1 MNRPAPV
8 EISYENMRFLITH
21 NPTNATLN
29 KFTEELKK
37 YGVTTLVRVCDAT
50 YDKAPVEK
58 EGIHVLDWPFD
69 DGAPPPNQI
78 VDDWLNLL
86 KTKFREEP
94 GCCVAVHCVAGLG
107 RAPVLVALALI
118 ECGMKYEDAV
128 QFIRQVAINTWNT
141 KIDNS
146 SFSVLSSTHH
156 NLTLVLSM
164 TDPMLGLPSA
174 LGPWRQTDMSQEAAP
189 VGPSTEDPV
198 LSPLNSLGLFQEDM
212 EETSSMSGLAPDL
225 SGESSRDPVCA
236 GSGKRVLREESGQG
250 ASSQAVGAPGG
261 SPEATAHPVVLGLQ
275 AVGQSWNLVPSP
287 RLCCHLPTEPTQGRA
302 QAFKRVQIILHDILA
317 GSCPRNLCS
326 GCVGARKKSRK
337 SETPS
342 EGQEGSFLQLG
353 QSPSGN
359 KPQAVE
365 GPLRG
370 ADVASLGGPCSP
382 LSCKD
387 TGSGPGHPGG
397 GWVDCDSGIEK
408 FEYLPTVRG
417 GTLPG
422 SPWDPVNSPVPT
434 GGLSLQLAARDP
446 LQSPELCPGGSGKAS
461 TVQQEAEHIMRPGD
475 GDGHGASHNQEE
487 LEVVARP
494 VSWGRPGQGLGDTPS
509 SFLEPVASKASSGP
523 STRQRNSKCAK
534 QLKMDPVPGAQD
546 QGTNRW
552 PDSSNQ
558 DQTEESSPGS
568 GPRLEAMRMAHGVKL
583 VCYVGSEP
591 VIYLL
596 GAVSYSQAGG
606 QLPPRLE
613 VLEDMMEAYSASSVQ
628 RPRKKKR
635 CRARG
640 RMRRQARVRVQK
652 PSAEGLGCSPVEAE
666 EEEPGEQAGGED
678 LAQLQPQQEKP
689 PLDTGVRD
697 TVVRTMQEA
706 LWSRLQK
713 HPDLVL
719 SEKVVEGIAAG
730 IEAALFNLT
739 QATNGRY
746 KTKYR
751 SLLFNLRDPRNPELF
766 LKVVHGDITPHGLVR
781 MSSVQLAPQELAR
794 WRDREEKRGLEII
807 EQLRKEPRS
816 LPASKLTHKGE
827 VEILR
832 DMDQTL
838 TLEDLVGP
846 MVPVDGGPLALPATS
861 RESTEQHEHH
871 FLDPSCRIC
880 TDWKPSREQP
890 GSLKAARRMRDDAFQ
905 RAPSQVPV
913 SFSDM
918 PQNKEKPLAAHKDRL
933 QMPAGPTKAL
943 PSQVPWEGS
952 LDMFCIKRFR
962 VRAQLVSGHSC
973 HLIQALPQVIRS
985 ASCIAPDAVWDF
997 LASICPAEAK
1007 DVCVVRLCPRSSR
1020 DTQSCHLLYSYLNIK
1035 QRHALAAMG
1044 QVKLVLLPLPAFQPL
1059 PSRLRSLGG
1068 PVSPFGDD
1076 YEQLGL
1082 LCCGLG
1088 QREAEVSSVWRT
1100 LSLLQL
1106 CSSARQEGKGH
1117 RMTPACPL
1125 LLSVILSLRLAAAF
1139 DPAPSACSALASGV
1153 LYGAF
1158 SLQDLFPTIA
1168 SGCSWTLENP
1178 DPTKYSLY
1186 LRFNRQEQVCTHFA
1200 PRLLPLDHYL
1210 VNFTCLRPSPEE
1222 AEAQAGSELGRP
1234 EEEEKEE
1241 EEAAGLELCG
1251 GSGPFTFLHFDKNF
1265 VQLCLSAEPSE
1276 APRLLAPAALAFRFV
1291 EVLLINNN
1299 NSSQFTCGVLCRW
1312 SEECSRAAGRAC
1324 GFAQPGCSCPGE
1336 AGAGPAATTT
1346 PPGPPAAHT
1355 LSNALVPG
1363 GPAPP
1368 AEADLHSG
1376 SSNDLFTTEMRYGE
1390 EPEEEPKVKTQWP
1403 RSADEPGLYMAQ
1415 TGDPAAEEWS
1425 PWSVCSLTC
1434 GQGLQ
1439 VRTRSCVSSPYGTLC
1454 SGPLRETRPCNNSA
1468 TCPGSPL

>member
-1 MNRPAPV
+1 
-8 EISYENMRFLITH
+8 
-21 NPTNATLN
+21 
-29 KFTEELKK
+29 
-37 YGVTTLVRVCDAT
+37 
-50 YDKAPVEK
+50 
-58 EGIHVLDWPFD
+58 
-69 DGAPPPNQI
+69 
-78 VDDWLNLL
+78 
-86 KTKFREEP
+86 
-94 GCCVAVHCVAGLG
+94 
-107 RAPVLVALALI
+107 
-118 ECGMKYEDAV
+118 
-128 QFIRQVAINTWNT
+128 
-141 KIDNS
+141 
-146 SFSVLSSTHH
+146 
-156 NLTLVLSM
+156 
-164 TDPMLGLPSA
+164 
-174 LGPWRQTDMSQEAAP
+174 MSQEAAP

-225 SGESSRDPVCA
+225 SGESSGDPVCA
-236 GSGKRVLREESGQG
+236 GSGKRVLREESCQD

-261 SPEATAHPVVLGLQ
+261 IPEATAHPVVLRQQ

-287 RLCCHLPTEPTQGRA
+287 RLCCHLPTEPAQGRA

-317 GSCPRNLCS
+317 GGCPRNLCS

-342 EGQEGSFLQLG
+342 EGQEGSFLRLG

-359 KPQAVE
+359 KPQAV
-365 GPLRG
+365 GDPLRG
-370 ADVASLGGPCSP
+370 ADVASLEGPCSP
-382 LSCKD
+382 LSCKG

-397 GWVDCDSGIEK
+397 DWVDCDSGIEK

-417 GTLPG
+417 GTPPG

-461 TVQQEAEHIMRPGD
+461 TAQQEAEHIMRPGF

-494 VSWGRPGQGLGDTPS
+494 VSWGRPGQGLGNTPS

-534 QLKMDPVPGAQD
+534 QLKMDPVPGTQD

-628 RPRKKKR
+628 RPRKKQR

-640 RMRRQARVRVQK
+640 RMRRQVRVRVQK

-689 PLDTGVRD
+689 PLDTGVRN

-706 LWSRLQK
+706 LWSRLRK

-739 QATNGRY
+739 QATNSRY

-807 EQLRKEPRS
+807 EQLRKEPHS

-846 MVPVDGGPLALPATS
+846 MVPIDGGPLALPAAS
-861 RESTEQHEHH
+861 RGSTEQHEHRS
-871 FLDPSCRIC
+871 LDPSCRVC
-880 TDWKPSREQP
+880 T
-890 GSLKAARRMRDDAFQ
+890 
-905 RAPSQVPV
+905 
-913 SFSDM
+913 DM
-918 PQNKEKPLAAHKDRL
+918 PQNKEKPLAARKDRL

-962 VRAQLVSGHSC
+962 VRAQLASGHSC
-973 HLIQALPQVIRS
+973 RLIQALPQVIRS

-1020 DTQSCHLLYSYLNIK
+1020 DAQSCHLLYSYLNIK

-1068 PVSPFGDD
+1068 PGLEATHSSLLLAVLLPQTGLPAMAGSGALRGKVHKMVSFNRKVEMRYYQPEDKGPHVALKGSAPPGDAVQQSQGKD
-1076 YEQLGL
+1076 SLAPRGICAWQRPPRGRGSLWGEPETWQVPGRGPWPPKPGWCQSWHPYSASPVGHDQHRHRASCPNQALLQHLESLVAMTQQLQASLMSPGQEELSQPPAQPPTVPGTLGL
-1082 LCCGLG
+1082 LC
-1088 QREAEVSSVWRT
+1088 Q
-1100 LSLLQL
+1100 
-1106 CSSARQEGKGH
+1106 
-1117 RMTPACPL
+1117 P
-1125 LLSVILSLRLAAAF
+1125 
-1139 DPAPSACSALASGV
+1139 
-1153 LYGAF
+1153 
-1158 SLQDLFPTIA
+1158 
-1168 SGCSWTLENP
+1168 
-1178 DPTKYSLY
+1178 
-1186 LRFNRQEQVCTHFA
+1186 
-1200 PRLLPLDHYL
+1200 
-1210 VNFTCLRPSPEE
+1210 
-1222 AEAQAGSELGRP
+1222 
-1234 EEEEKEE
+1234 
-1241 EEAAGLELCG
+1241 
-1251 GSGPFTFLHFDKNF
+1251 
-1265 VQLCLSAEPSE
+1265 
-1276 APRLLAPAALAFRFV
+1276 PAAP
-1291 EVLLINNN
+1291 E
-1299 NSSQFTCGVLCRW
+1299 
-1312 SEECSRAAGRAC
+1312 
-1324 GFAQPGCSCPGE
+1324 
-1336 AGAGPAATTT
+1336 
-1346 PPGPPAAHT
+1346 PPGP
-1355 LSNALVPG
+1355 AL
-1363 GPAPP
+1363 
-1368 AEADLHSG
+1368 G
-1376 SSNDLFTTEMRYGE
+1376 SSLGPTDG
-1390 EPEEEPKVKTQWP
+1390 
-1403 RSADEPGLYMAQ
+1403 A
-1415 TGDPAAEEWS
+1415 
-1425 PWSVCSLTC
+1425 
-1434 GQGLQ
+1434 
-1439 VRTRSCVSSPYGTLC
+1439 GTD
-1454 SGPLRETRPCNNSA
+1454 
-1468 TCPGSPL
+1468 SPLPGET

>member
-1 MNRPAPV
+1 
-8 EISYENMRFLITH
+8 
-21 NPTNATLN
+21 
-29 KFTEELKK
+29 
-37 YGVTTLVRVCDAT
+37 
-50 YDKAPVEK
+50 
-58 EGIHVLDWPFD
+58 
-69 DGAPPPNQI
+69 
-78 VDDWLNLL
+78 
-86 KTKFREEP
+86 
-94 GCCVAVHCVAGLG
+94 
-107 RAPVLVALALI
+107 
-118 ECGMKYEDAV
+118 
-128 QFIRQVAINTWNT
+128 
-141 KIDNS
+141 
-146 SFSVLSSTHH
+146 
-156 NLTLVLSM
+156 
-164 TDPMLGLPSA
+164 
-174 LGPWRQTDMSQEAAP
+174 MSQEAAP

-225 SGESSRDPVCA
+225 SGESSGDPVCA
-236 GSGKRVLREESGQG
+236 GSGKRVLREESCQD

-261 SPEATAHPVVLGLQ
+261 IPEATAHPVVLGQQ

-287 RLCCHLPTEPTQGRA
+287 RLCCHLPTEPAQGRA

-317 GSCPRNLCS
+317 GGCPRNLCS

-342 EGQEGSFLQLG
+342 EGQEGSFLRLG

-359 KPQAVE
+359 KPQAV
-365 GPLRG
+365 GDPLRG
-370 ADVASLGGPCSP
+370 ADVASLEGPCSP
-382 LSCKD
+382 LSCKG

-397 GWVDCDSGIEK
+397 DWVDCDSGIEK

-417 GTLPG
+417 GTPPG

-461 TVQQEAEHIMRPGD
+461 TAQQEAEHIMRPGY

-494 VSWGRPGQGLGDTPS
+494 VSWGRPGQGLGNTPS

-534 QLKMDPVPGAQD
+534 QLKMDPVPGTQD

-552 PDSSNQ
+552 PNSSNQ

-628 RPRKKKR
+628 RPRKKQR

-640 RMRRQARVRVQK
+640 RMRRQVRVRVQK
-652 PSAEGLGCSPVEAE
+652 PSAEGLGVSASALATWSPSLGTGQGECGGAQCSPVEAE

-706 LWSRLQK
+706 LWSRLRK

-739 QATNGRY
+739 QATNSRY

-807 EQLRKEPRS
+807 EQLRKEPHS

-846 MVPVDGGPLALPATS
+846 MVPIDGGPLALPAAS
-861 RESTEQHEHH
+861 RGSTEQHEHRS
-871 FLDPSCRIC
+871 LDPSCRVC

-890 GSLKAARRMRDDAFQ
+890 GSLKAAGRMRDDAFQ

-918 PQNKEKPLAAHKDRL
+918 PQNKEKPLAARKDRVPPSRL

-962 VRAQLVSGHSC
+962 VRAQLASGHSC
-973 HLIQALPQVIRS
+973 RLIQALPQVIRS

-1020 DTQSCHLLYSYLNIK
+1020 DAQSCHLLYSYLNIK

-1068 PVSPFGDD
+1068 PGLEATHSSLLLAVLLPQTGLPAMAGSGALRGKVHKMVSFNRKVEMRYYQPEDKGPHVALKGSAPPGDAVQQSQGKD
-1076 YEQLGL
+1076 SLAPRGICAWQRPPRGRGSLWGEPETWQVPGRGPWPPKPGWCQSWHPYSASPVGHDQHRHRASCPNQALLQHLESLVAMTQQLQASLMSPGQEELSQPPAQPPTVPGTLGL
-1082 LCCGLG
+1082 LC
-1088 QREAEVSSVWRT
+1088 Q
-1100 LSLLQL
+1100 
-1106 CSSARQEGKGH
+1106 
-1117 RMTPACPL
+1117 P
-1125 LLSVILSLRLAAAF
+1125 
-1139 DPAPSACSALASGV
+1139 
-1153 LYGAF
+1153 
-1158 SLQDLFPTIA
+1158 
-1168 SGCSWTLENP
+1168 
-1178 DPTKYSLY
+1178 
-1186 LRFNRQEQVCTHFA
+1186 
-1200 PRLLPLDHYL
+1200 
-1210 VNFTCLRPSPEE
+1210 
-1222 AEAQAGSELGRP
+1222 
-1234 EEEEKEE
+1234 
-1241 EEAAGLELCG
+1241 
-1251 GSGPFTFLHFDKNF
+1251 
-1265 VQLCLSAEPSE
+1265 
-1276 APRLLAPAALAFRFV
+1276 PAAP
-1291 EVLLINNN
+1291 E
-1299 NSSQFTCGVLCRW
+1299 
-1312 SEECSRAAGRAC
+1312 
-1324 GFAQPGCSCPGE
+1324 
-1336 AGAGPAATTT
+1336 
-1346 PPGPPAAHT
+1346 PPGP
-1355 LSNALVPG
+1355 AL
-1363 GPAPP
+1363 
-1368 AEADLHSG
+1368 G
-1376 SSNDLFTTEMRYGE
+1376 SSLGPTDG
-1390 EPEEEPKVKTQWP
+1390 
-1403 RSADEPGLYMAQ
+1403 A
-1415 TGDPAAEEWS
+1415 
-1425 PWSVCSLTC
+1425 
-1434 GQGLQ
+1434 
-1439 VRTRSCVSSPYGTLC
+1439 GTD
-1454 SGPLRETRPCNNSA
+1454 
-1468 TCPGSPL
+1468 SPLPGET

>member
-1 MNRPAPV
+1 
-8 EISYENMRFLITH
+8 
-21 NPTNATLN
+21 
-29 KFTEELKK
+29 
-37 YGVTTLVRVCDAT
+37 
-50 YDKAPVEK
+50 
-58 EGIHVLDWPFD
+58 
-69 DGAPPPNQI
+69 
-78 VDDWLNLL
+78 
-86 KTKFREEP
+86 
-94 GCCVAVHCVAGLG
+94 
-107 RAPVLVALALI
+107 
-118 ECGMKYEDAV
+118 
-128 QFIRQVAINTWNT
+128 
-141 KIDNS
+141 
-146 SFSVLSSTHH
+146 
-156 NLTLVLSM
+156 
-164 TDPMLGLPSA
+164 
-174 LGPWRQTDMSQEAAP
+174 MSQEAAP

-583 VCYVGSEP
+583 VCY
-591 VIYLL
+591 
-596 GAVSYSQAGG
+596 
-606 QLPPRLE
+606 
-613 VLEDMMEAYSASSVQ
+613 
-628 RPRKKKR
+628 
-635 CRARG
+635 
-640 RMRRQARVRVQK
+640 
-652 PSAEGLGCSPVEAE
+652 CSPVEAE

-706 LWSRLQK
+706 LWSRLRK

-1068 PVSPFGDD
+1068 PGLEATHSSLLLAVLLPQTGLPAMAGSGALRGKVHKMVSFNRKVEMRYYQPEDKGPHVALKGSAPPGGAVQQSQGKDSLAPRGICSWQRPPRGRGSLWGEPETRQGPGRGPWPPKPGWCQSWHPYSALPVGHD
-1076 YEQLGL
+1076 QHRHRASCPNQALLQHLESLVAMTQQLQASLMSPGQEELSQPPAQPPTVPGTLGL
-1082 LCCGLG
+1082 LC
-1088 QREAEVSSVWRT
+1088 Q
-1100 LSLLQL
+1100 
-1106 CSSARQEGKGH
+1106 
-1117 RMTPACPL
+1117 P
-1125 LLSVILSLRLAAAF
+1125 
-1139 DPAPSACSALASGV
+1139 
-1153 LYGAF
+1153 
-1158 SLQDLFPTIA
+1158 
-1168 SGCSWTLENP
+1168 
-1178 DPTKYSLY
+1178 
-1186 LRFNRQEQVCTHFA
+1186 
-1200 PRLLPLDHYL
+1200 
-1210 VNFTCLRPSPEE
+1210 
-1222 AEAQAGSELGRP
+1222 
-1234 EEEEKEE
+1234 
-1241 EEAAGLELCG
+1241 
-1251 GSGPFTFLHFDKNF
+1251 
-1265 VQLCLSAEPSE
+1265 
-1276 APRLLAPAALAFRFV
+1276 PAAP
-1291 EVLLINNN
+1291 E
-1299 NSSQFTCGVLCRW
+1299 
-1312 SEECSRAAGRAC
+1312 
-1324 GFAQPGCSCPGE
+1324 
-1336 AGAGPAATTT
+1336 
-1346 PPGPPAAHT
+1346 PPGP
-1355 LSNALVPG
+1355 ALDSSL
-1363 GPAPP
+1363 GPTDGA
-1368 AEADLHSG
+1368 
-1376 SSNDLFTTEMRYGE
+1376 
-1390 EPEEEPKVKTQWP
+1390 
-1403 RSADEPGLYMAQ
+1403 
-1415 TGDPAAEEWS
+1415 
-1425 PWSVCSLTC
+1425 
-1434 GQGLQ
+1434 
-1439 VRTRSCVSSPYGTLC
+1439 GTD
-1454 SGPLRETRPCNNSA
+1454 
-1468 TCPGSPL
+1468 SPLPGET

>member
-1 MNRPAPV
+1 
-8 EISYENMRFLITH
+8 
-21 NPTNATLN
+21 
-29 KFTEELKK
+29 
-37 YGVTTLVRVCDAT
+37 
-50 YDKAPVEK
+50 
-58 EGIHVLDWPFD
+58 
-69 DGAPPPNQI
+69 
-78 VDDWLNLL
+78 
-86 KTKFREEP
+86 
-94 GCCVAVHCVAGLG
+94 
-107 RAPVLVALALI
+107 
-118 ECGMKYEDAV
+118 
-128 QFIRQVAINTWNT
+128 
-141 KIDNS
+141 
-146 SFSVLSSTHH
+146 
-156 NLTLVLSM
+156 
-164 TDPMLGLPSA
+164 
-174 LGPWRQTDMSQEAAP
+174 MSQEAAP

-225 SGESSRDPVCA
+225 SGESSGDPVCA
-236 GSGKRVLREESGQG
+236 GSGKRVLREESCQD

-261 SPEATAHPVVLGLQ
+261 IPEATAHPVVLGQQ

-287 RLCCHLPTEPTQGRA
+287 RLCCHLPTEPAQGRA

-317 GSCPRNLCS
+317 GGCPRNLCS

-342 EGQEGSFLQLG
+342 EGQEGSFLRLG

-359 KPQAVE
+359 KPQAV
-365 GPLRG
+365 GDPLRG
-370 ADVASLGGPCSP
+370 ADVASLEGPCSP
-382 LSCKD
+382 LSCKG

-397 GWVDCDSGIEK
+397 DWVDCDSGIEK

-417 GTLPG
+417 GTPPG

-461 TVQQEAEHIMRPGD
+461 TAQQEAEHIMRPGY

-494 VSWGRPGQGLGDTPS
+494 VSWGRPGQGLGNTPS

-534 QLKMDPVPGAQD
+534 QLKMDPVPGTQD

-552 PDSSNQ
+552 PNSSNQ

-628 RPRKKKR
+628 RPRKKQR

-640 RMRRQARVRVQK
+640 RMRRQVRVRVQK

-706 LWSRLQK
+706 LWSRLRK

-739 QATNGRY
+739 QATNSRY

-807 EQLRKEPRS
+807 EQLRKEPHS

-846 MVPVDGGPLALPATS
+846 MVPIDGGPLALPAAS
-861 RESTEQHEHH
+861 RGSTEQHEHRS
-871 FLDPSCRIC
+871 LDPSCRVC
-880 TDWKPSREQP
+880 TGR
-890 GSLKAARRMRDDAFQ
+890 GRHN
-905 RAPSQVPV
+905 
-913 SFSDM
+913 M
-918 PQNKEKPLAAHKDRL
+918 PQNKEKPLAARKDRL

-962 VRAQLVSGHSC
+962 VRAQLASGHSC
-973 HLIQALPQVIRS
+973 RLIQALPQVIRS

-1020 DTQSCHLLYSYLNIK
+1020 DAQSCHLLYSYLNIK

-1068 PVSPFGDD
+1068 PGLEATHSSLLLAVLLPQTGLPAMAGSGALRGKVHKMVSFNRKVEMRYYQPEDKGPHVALKGSAPPGDAVQQSQGKD
-1076 YEQLGL
+1076 SLAPRGICAWQRPPRGRGSLWGEPETWQVPGRGPWPPKPGWCQSWHPYSASPVGHDQHRHRASCPNQALLQHLESLVAMTQQLQASLMSPGQEELSQPPAQPPTVPGTLGL
-1082 LCCGLG
+1082 LC
-1088 QREAEVSSVWRT
+1088 Q
-1100 LSLLQL
+1100 
-1106 CSSARQEGKGH
+1106 
-1117 RMTPACPL
+1117 P
-1125 LLSVILSLRLAAAF
+1125 
-1139 DPAPSACSALASGV
+1139 
-1153 LYGAF
+1153 
-1158 SLQDLFPTIA
+1158 
-1168 SGCSWTLENP
+1168 
-1178 DPTKYSLY
+1178 
-1186 LRFNRQEQVCTHFA
+1186 
-1200 PRLLPLDHYL
+1200 
-1210 VNFTCLRPSPEE
+1210 
-1222 AEAQAGSELGRP
+1222 
-1234 EEEEKEE
+1234 
-1241 EEAAGLELCG
+1241 
-1251 GSGPFTFLHFDKNF
+1251 
-1265 VQLCLSAEPSE
+1265 
-1276 APRLLAPAALAFRFV
+1276 PAAP
-1291 EVLLINNN
+1291 E
-1299 NSSQFTCGVLCRW
+1299 
-1312 SEECSRAAGRAC
+1312 
-1324 GFAQPGCSCPGE
+1324 
-1336 AGAGPAATTT
+1336 
-1346 PPGPPAAHT
+1346 PPGP
-1355 LSNALVPG
+1355 AL
-1363 GPAPP
+1363 
-1368 AEADLHSG
+1368 G
-1376 SSNDLFTTEMRYGE
+1376 SSLGPTDG
-1390 EPEEEPKVKTQWP
+1390 
-1403 RSADEPGLYMAQ
+1403 A
-1415 TGDPAAEEWS
+1415 
-1425 PWSVCSLTC
+1425 
-1434 GQGLQ
+1434 
-1439 VRTRSCVSSPYGTLC
+1439 GTD
-1454 SGPLRETRPCNNSA
+1454 
-1468 TCPGSPL
+1468 SPLPGET